1 LVDLVHDDSQ
11 NIDGGDLDMKKITL
25 TLSLTVIGV
34 LGGWY
39 LTAEELAPSGTER
52 DTSSFRTAEVN
63 RRDIGSTVLA
73 TGVIRP
79 KIGAEVRVGSRAS
92 GILERLDATVG
103 EPVRKGQLLALLD
116 SMPFSADYD
125 EAEAALAIALAQQT
139 YARSQYDRAHQLS
152 ATDAITATEFAEFE
166 RARAVAVA
174 EVQRADAQLKSA
186 RIRLSYTRIMAPI
199 SGVVASVSTQVGEAV
214 AASFAAPTFLTI
226 IDLDRLEVW
235 AYVDETDIGRVEVG
249 QRARFTVDTY
259 VDTEFTGTVSAIRP
273 QAEIQDAVVNYVTV
287 IQIDP
292 GHGKTLRPEMTT
304 NTKILLEG
312 RTGAVAIPNGA
323 VRRDNDGAFAYVLS
337 ADGTP
342 VRRAI
347 TIGFQGRENTEVVDG
362 VEEGEMVVLG
372 SVDMATS

>member
-1 LVDLVHDDSQ
+1 
-11 NIDGGDLDMKKITL
+11 MKKITL

-304 NTKILLEG
+304 NTNILLEG

-323 VRRDNDGAFAYVLS
+323 VRRDNDGTFAYVLS

-347 TIGFQGRENTEVVDG
+347 TIGFRGRENTEVVDG

-372 SVDMATS
+372 SVDMATT

>member
-1 LVDLVHDDSQ
+1 M
-11 NIDGGDLDMKKITL
+11 NKITITFAL
-25 TLSLTVIGV
+25 TTVGI

-39 LTAEELAPSGTER
+39 VTTEGEATARNDR
-52 DTSSFRTAEVN
+52 DAASFRTVEVT

-79 KIGAEVRVGSRAS
+79 KIGAEVRVGSRVS
-92 GILERLDATVG
+92 GILERLDTTVG

-116 SMPFSADYD
+116 SMPFSADYE
-125 EAEAALAIALAQQT
+125 EAEAVSALALAQQT
-139 YARSQYDRAHQLS
+139 FARNQYHRAHQLR
-152 ATDAITATEFAEFE
+152 ATDAITANEFAEFE
-166 RARAVAVA
+166 RARAVAEA
-174 EVQRADAQLKSA
+174 EVERTEAQLKSA

-235 AYVDETDIGRVEVG
+235 AYVDETDIGRVKVG

-304 NTKILLEG
+304 STNILLDG

-323 VRRDNDGAFAYVLS
+323 VRRDSGGTFAYVLD
-337 ADGTP
+337 ADGTL
-342 VRRAI
+342 VRRPI
-347 TIGFQGRENTEVVDG
+347 TIGFRGRDNTEVIEGVD
-362 VEEGEMVVLG
+362 EGEMVVLG
-372 SVDMATS
+372 SLERATS

>member
-1 LVDLVHDDSQ
+1 
-11 NIDGGDLDMKKITL
+11 MKKITL
-25 TLSLTVIGV
+25 TLSLTVVGV
-34 LGGWY
+34 LGCWY

-52 DTSSFRTAEVN
+52 DAASFRTVAAT
-63 RRDIGSTVLA
+63 RQDIGSTVLA

-116 SMPFSADYD
+116 SMPFRADYD
-125 EAEAALAIALAQQT
+125 EAEASLALALAQQT
-139 YARSQYDRAHQLS
+139 FAESQYDRAHQLS
-152 ATDAITATEFAEFE
+152 VSDAITATEFAEFE
-166 RARAVAVA
+166 RARAVSAA
-174 EVQRADAQLKSA
+174 EVQRAEAQLEST

-226 IDLDRLEVW
+226 INLDRLEVW

-249 QRARFTVDTY
+249 QSARFTVDTY

-304 NTKILLEG
+304 STNILLEG
-312 RTGAVAIPNGA
+312 RTGVVAIPNGA
-323 VRRDNDGAFAYVLS
+323 VRKDSNGTFAYLL
-337 ADGTP
+337 DTEGTP
-342 VRRAI
+342 VRQPIA
-347 TIGFQGRENTEVVDG
+347 IGFRGRDDTEVIGG

-372 SVDMATS
+372 SVETQTNKEAKI

>member
-1 LVDLVHDDSQ
+1 VDLVHDDSQ

-34 LGGWY
+34 FGGWY

-304 NTKILLEG
+304 NTNILLEG

-323 VRRDNDGAFAYVLS
+323 VRRDNDGTFAYVLS

>member
-1 LVDLVHDDSQ
+1 M
-11 NIDGGDLDMKKITL
+11 NKITITLAL
-25 TLSLTVIGV
+25 TAVGV

-39 LTAEELAPSGTER
+39 VTTEGEATARNDSDAA
-52 DTSSFRTAEVN
+52 SFRTVEVT

-92 GILERLDATVG
+92 GILERLDTTVG

-125 EAEAALAIALAQQT
+125 EEAVSALALAQQT
-139 YARSQYDRAHQLS
+139 FARNQYHRAHQLR
-152 ATDAITATEFAEFE
+152 ATDAITANEFAEFE
-166 RARAVAVA
+166 RARAVAEA
-174 EVQRADAQLKSA
+174 EVRRAEAQLKSA

-235 AYVDETDIGRVEVG
+235 AYVDETDIGRVKVG

-304 NTKILLEG
+304 STNILLDG

-323 VRRDNDGAFAYVLS
+323 VRRDSGGTFAYVLDT
-337 ADGTP
+337 DGMP
-342 VRRAI
+342 VRRPI
-347 TIGFQGRENTEVVDG
+347 TIGFRGRDNTEVVEG
-362 VEEGEMVVLG
+362 VDEGEMVVLG
-372 SVDMATS
+372 SVERATS

>member
-323 VRRDNDGAFAYVLS
+323 VRRDNDGTFAYVLS